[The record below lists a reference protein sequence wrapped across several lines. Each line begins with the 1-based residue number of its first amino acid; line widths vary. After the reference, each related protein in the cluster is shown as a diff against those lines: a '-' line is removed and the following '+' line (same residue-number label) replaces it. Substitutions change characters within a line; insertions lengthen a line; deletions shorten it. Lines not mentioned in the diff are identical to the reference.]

1 MTHTKS
7 ILRAAMV
14 AALFAPATV
23 AANPTD
29 AKPPAAA
36 EKAALSEADLH
47 TLTTLHATN
56 TMEIEMG
63 KVAKTRGGSKEVK
76 AYGQM
81 MVTDHGKADK
91 EVLALAKKHGV
102 TLADHPTPRNDAE
115 KAEMDADHATMEKLK
130 TLDGA
135 VYDREY
141 LTAMIDGH
149 ARTLAKIDAAL
160 GTVTDAKVKVLLGK
174 VKPTVQKHL
183 DRAKA
188 LATPTAQK

>member
-1 MTHTKS
+1 MTNSKS
-7 ILRAAMV
+7 ILCAAMV

-29 AKPPAAA
+29 KPPAAGT
-36 EKAALSEADLH
+36 EKAALAEADVH

-63 KVAKTRGGSKEVK
+63 KTAKARGGSKEVK
-76 AYGQM
+76 AYGQT

-135 VYDREY
+135 VFDREY
-141 LTAMIDGH
+141 LTAMVDGH

-160 GTVTDAKVKVLLGK
+160 GAVSDPKLKALLGK

>member
-1 MTHTKS
+1 MTHSKLV
-7 ILRAAMV
+7 LRAAMIG
-14 AALFAPATV
+14 ALFAPATV

-29 AKPPAAA
+29 TKPPAAA
-36 EKAALSEADLH
+36 DKAALPEADVH

-63 KVAKTRGGSKEVK
+63 KVAKVRGGSKEVK

-115 KAEMDADHATMEKLK
+115 KAEMDADHATMERLK

-149 ARTLAKIDAAL
+149 ARTLAKIDAAM
-160 GTVTDAKVKVLLGK
+160 GTVTDAKVKALLGK